1 MNRLKSY
8 FLAALSGALMAG
20 GAAGAEDLPPSI
32 QAPGLSAFLTL
43 HAEGA
48 QIHQCKPGPDGKLVW
63 IYREPIATLLR
74 DGVTVGRHFAGPH
87 WRLDDGSQA
96 QGKVVGKAPGATP
109 ADALWLKLDVTGREG
124 QGALSEAVA
133 IQRVHTHGGVL
144 EGACDTDG
152 AFRSISYSADYVFL
166 KK

>member
-1 MNRLKSY
+1 
-8 FLAALSGALMAG
+8 MAG
-20 GAAGAEDLPPSI
+20 GGARAEDLPPSI
-32 QAPGLSAFLTL
+32 QAAGLSVFLTL

-48 QIHQCKPGPDGKLVW
+48 QIHQCKAGPDGKLVW
-63 IYREPIATLLR
+63 TYREPIATLLR

-109 ADALWLKLDVTGREG
+109 ADALWLKLDVTAREG

-144 EGACDTDG
+144 EGACETDG
-152 AFRSISYSADYVFL
+152 AFRSVSYSADYVFL